1 MRGLL
6 KRLITEPGADS
17 AEDYARRVQILA
29 ATYAVLFCAS
39 VAGVV
44 VLAIYGKLFVTL
56 AQRSN
61 VETLTILFLLV
72 LYAYLAAIS
81 VRGPVDEATIRN
93 AGWGEGVIQVDF
105 RLRPRGGGAP
115 LLRSE
120 KATLRPRETARVEV
134 RVDGARGDEQLDVGL
149 DYPPR

>member
-1 MRGLL
+1 MLYRSSVRGLL

-17 AEDYARRVQILA
+17 AEDYARRVHILA
-29 ATYAVLFCAS
+29 ATYAVRFELS
-39 VAGVV
+39 
-44 VLAIYGKLFVTL
+44 
-56 AQRSN
+56 
-61 VETLTILFLLV
+61 
-72 LYAYLAAIS
+72 
-81 VRGPVDEATIRN
+81 DEATIRN

-120 KATLRPRETARVEV
+120 KTTLRPRETARVEV